1 MSFSMQSTDPMNSV
15 FDPSRFGSFFKIKT
29 EITAEILQKLL
40 IDAGILLGICIGVW
54 IVSRWVAKVLMKSI
68 SGKTKTDFDD
78 QLMKYNFFKWIA
90 NIIPALI
97 IEFQERTV
105 FANVLDDHSFFYKL
119 TDALIILLIA
129 KAIASFIKASRD
141 FLSNKPG
148 LQDKP
153 IHSYAQLAKIF
164 VYFFSGILVFSVLS
178 EKSPI
183 YFLSAMG
190 AMTAVL
196 LLIFKDTILGFV
208 ASIQLSANDMVRI
221 NDWISMPK
229 YGADG
234 DVVEINLTTIKVKN
248 FDNTITTIPT
258 YSFISDSFKN
268 WRGMEESDGRRIK
281 RALNIKIDSIRFC
294 TEQML
299 DNFSKIQLIQNYIE
313 IKRKEI
319 AEYNQEQNIDQS
331 KVINGRSLTN
341 IGVFRIYL
349 ENYLKTNPNI
359 NTNLTCM
366 VRQLEPTDKG
376 LPIQI
381 YAFSKEKN
389 WTKFEGVVA
398 DIFDHITAAT
408 QEFDLEIFQDP
419 AGADFTAIGR

>member
-1 MSFSMQSTDPMNSV
+1 MSFSIQSSDPINNV
-15 FDPSRFGSFFKIKT
+15 FDPSRIGSFFKIKT
-29 EITAEILQKLL
+29 EITGEILQELL

-119 TDALIILLIA
+119 TDALIILLIT

-141 FLSNKPG
+141 FLSNKTG

-313 IKRKEI
+313 NKRKEI

>member
-1 MSFSMQSTDPMNSV
+1 MQSTDPMNSV

-164 VYFFSGILVFSVLS
+164 VYFFSGILVFSV
-178 EKSPI
+178 
-183 YFLSAMG
+183 
-190 AMTAVL
+190 
-196 LLIFKDTILGFV
+196 
-208 ASIQLSANDMVRI
+208 
-221 NDWISMPK
+221 
-229 YGADG
+229 
-234 DVVEINLTTIKVKN
+234 
-248 FDNTITTIPT
+248 
-258 YSFISDSFKN
+258 
-268 WRGMEESDGRRIK
+268 
-281 RALNIKIDSIRFC
+281 
-294 TEQML
+294 
-299 DNFSKIQLIQNYIE
+299 
-313 IKRKEI
+313 
-319 AEYNQEQNIDQS
+319 
-331 KVINGRSLTN
+331 
-341 IGVFRIYL
+341 
-349 ENYLKTNPNI
+349 
-359 NTNLTCM
+359 
-366 VRQLEPTDKG
+366 
-376 LPIQI
+376 
-381 YAFSKEKN
+381 
-389 WTKFEGVVA
+389 
-398 DIFDHITAAT
+398 
-408 QEFDLEIFQDP
+408 
-419 AGADFTAIGR
+419 

>member
-1 MSFSMQSTDPMNSV
+1 
-15 FDPSRFGSFFKIKT
+15 
-29 EITAEILQKLL
+29 
-40 IDAGILLGICIGVW
+40 
-54 IVSRWVAKVLMKSI
+54 
-68 SGKTKTDFDD
+68 
-78 QLMKYNFFKWIA
+78 
-90 NIIPALI
+90 
-97 IEFQERTV
+97 
-105 FANVLDDHSFFYKL
+105 
-119 TDALIILLIA
+119 
-129 KAIASFIKASRD
+129 
-141 FLSNKPG
+141 
-148 LQDKP
+148 
-153 IHSYAQLAKIF
+153 
-164 VYFFSGILVFSVLS
+164 
-178 EKSPI
+178 
-183 YFLSAMG
+183 
-190 AMTAVL
+190 
-196 LLIFKDTILGFV
+196 
-208 ASIQLSANDMVRI
+208 MVRI

-281 RALNIKIDSIRFC
+281 RALNIKIDSILFC

-359 NTNLTCM
+359 NNNLTCM